1 MTRLQIALF
10 CFASLLA
17 SAGAAALLFPVT
29 TLSEHAVVSAR
40 TPQPMELLPDVDL
53 GPDFGTL
60 PVVELVGYYLDNPP
74 SPEEAGAR
82 TERRRHFG
90 GC

>member
-17 SAGAAALLFPVT
+17 SAGVAALLFPVT
-29 TLSEHAVVSAR
+29 TLSEDTVAGAR

-60 PVVELVGYYLDNPP
+60 PVVELVGYYLENPP
-74 SPEEAGAR
+74 SPEVAGAR